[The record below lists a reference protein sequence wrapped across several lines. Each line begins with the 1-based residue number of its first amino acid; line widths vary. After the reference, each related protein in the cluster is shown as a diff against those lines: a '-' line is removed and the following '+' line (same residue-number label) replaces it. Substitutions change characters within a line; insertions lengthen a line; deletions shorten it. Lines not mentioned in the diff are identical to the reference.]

1 MKLFLDSGNKKEIEY
16 YSDLGLIEGVTTTP
30 TILSREGSIDVN
42 KTLLQLSKLAGLL
55 HVEALGSTSD
65 DILAEAQRLEA
76 LGLPKQSTV
85 FKIPISNQGLKACKV
100 LTNAGYLVNVH
111 LTYTLQQA
119 YLALE
124 AGATYVCPLVGRLE
138 DQGGDALGLLRDVV
152 EVKNKYSYKSN
163 IMFSSVRNVNHIK
176 EALNVGVDAITV
188 PGSILKVL
196 PDHHLTSLHIAQ
208 FEKDNSK

>member
-16 YSDLGLIEGVTTTP
+16 FSDLGLIEGVTTTP
-30 TILSREGSIDVN
+30 TILAREGSIDVN
-42 KTLLQLSKLAGLL
+42 KTLLQVSKVVRTL
-55 HVEALGSTSD
+55 HVEALGNTSD
-65 DILAEAQRLEA
+65 EILTEVQRLEA
-76 LGLPKQSTV
+76 LGLSKQNTV
-85 FKIPISNQGLKACKV
+85 FKIPISNHGLKSCKQ
-100 LTNAGYLVNVH
+100 LTNSGYLVNIH

-152 EVKNKYSYKSN
+152 EIKNKYSYKSN
-163 IMFSSVRNVNHIK
+163 IMFSSVRNINHVK

-188 PGSILKVL
+188 PGNILKVL
-196 PDHHLTSLHIAQ
+196 PDHHLTSLHIEQ

>member
-30 TILSREGSIDVN
+30 TILAREGSIDVD
-42 KTLLQLSKLAGLL
+42 KTLLQVSNLVDLL
-55 HVEALGSTSD
+55 HVEALGNTSD
-65 DILAEAQRLEA
+65 DIIAEVQRLESI
-76 LGLPKQSTV
+76 GLPMLSTV
-85 FKIPISNQGLKACKV
+85 FKIPISNHGLKACKL

-111 LTYTLQQA
+111 LTYTLQQV

-138 DQGGDALGLLRDVV
+138 DQGGDALGLLRDAV

-163 IMFSSVRNVNHIK
+163 IMFSSVRNTNHVK
-176 EALNVGVDAITV
+176 QALNIGVDAITV

-196 PDHHLTSLHIAQ
+196 PDHHLTTLHIAQ